1 MAAVGGFAE
10 RVPLDVGGVARRGRG
25 SAALEARRAPAMSD
39 PLRWLITHPNGWIV
53 ILLATVGVALLIVI
67 MAVFD

>member
-1 MAAVGGFAE
+1 
-10 RVPLDVGGVARRGRG
+10 
-25 SAALEARRAPAMSD
+25 MSD